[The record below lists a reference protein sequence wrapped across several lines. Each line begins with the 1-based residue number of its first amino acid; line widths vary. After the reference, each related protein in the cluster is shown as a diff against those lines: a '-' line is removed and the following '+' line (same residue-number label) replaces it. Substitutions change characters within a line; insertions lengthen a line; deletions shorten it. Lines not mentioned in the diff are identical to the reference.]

1 MKMDVGSKVNY
12 PSQGPCVVDSIV
24 NREVAG
30 NPVSFYRLMLLDDSG
45 GELLVPVERVKTIG
59 LRDLLMK
66 AEIPKLLGQL
76 AIPGQAAKTWKQR
89 IQDNMKLLMSGSAFD
104 LAEVVESLTQLNEN
118 KSLSFRENW
127 MLEKAKRLLVCEVSE
142 VLGETKIAA
151 EEKIN
156 YALKARIAVNANAG

>member
-1 MKMDVGSKVNY
+1 MDVGSKVIY

-24 NREVAG
+24 HREVAG

-59 LRDLLMK
+59 LRDLLKK

-76 AIPGQAAKTWKQR
+76 AISGQTTKSWKQR
-89 IQDNMKLLMSGSAFD
+89 IQDNMRLLMSGSAFD
-104 LAEVVESLTQLNEN
+104 LAEVVESLTKLNEN

-127 MLEKAKRLLVCEVSE
+127 MLEKAKKLLVCEVSE
-142 VLGETKIAA
+142 VLGETKVAA
-151 EEKIN
+151 EEKID
-156 YALKARIAVNANAG
+156 YALKARTTV

>member
-1 MKMDVGSKVNY
+1 MDVGSKVIY

-24 NREVAG
+24 NREVSG

-45 GELLVPVERVKTIG
+45 GELLVPVERVKAIG
-59 LRDLLMK
+59 LRDLLKK

-76 AIPGQAAKTWKQR
+76 AISGQTAKTWKQR

-104 LAEVVESLTQLNEN
+104 LAEVVESLTKLNEN
-118 KSLSFRENW
+118 KSLSFRESW
-127 MLEKAKRLLVCEVSE
+127 MLEKAKKLLVCEVSE

-156 YALKARIAVNANAG
+156 YALKTRTAV

>member
-1 MKMDVGSKVNY
+1 MDVGSKVIY

-24 NREVAG
+24 NRDVSG

-59 LRDLLMK
+59 LRDLLKK

-76 AIPGQAAKTWKQR
+76 AISGQTAKTWKQR

-104 LAEVVESLTQLNEN
+104 LAEVVESLTKLNEN
-118 KSLSFRENW
+118 KSLSFRETW
-127 MLEKAKRLLVCEVSE
+127 MLEKAKKLLVCEVSE
-142 VLGETKIAA
+142 VLGETKVAA

-156 YALKARIAVNANAG
+156 YALKTRTAV